1 MEHNSFHPTSP
12 SKYAIIKIYTGIH
25 QHLFF
30 SSEELGVTNVLLA
43 VECRVHNMSADLD
56 ISFEEDL
63 GKLLVFVS
71 FKGSVS
77 APHKFSC

>member
-1 MEHNSFHPTSP
+1 M
-12 SKYAIIKIYTGIH
+12 
-25 QHLFF
+25 
-30 SSEELGVTNVLLA
+30 TNVLLA

-56 ISFEEDL
+56 ISFEEDS

-77 APHKFSC
+77 DPDPHGSA

>member
-1 MEHNSFHPTSP
+1 M
-12 SKYAIIKIYTGIH
+12 
-25 QHLFF
+25 
-30 SSEELGVTNVLLA
+30 TNVLLA
-43 VECRVHNMSADLD
+43 VESRVHNMSADLD
-56 ISFEEDL
+56 ISFEEDS